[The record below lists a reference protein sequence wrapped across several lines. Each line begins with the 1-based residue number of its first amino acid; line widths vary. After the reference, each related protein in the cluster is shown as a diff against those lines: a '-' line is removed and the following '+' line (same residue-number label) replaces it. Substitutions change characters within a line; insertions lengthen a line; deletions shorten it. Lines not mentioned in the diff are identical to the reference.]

1 MPSRRPANRIASDG
15 LRARENGAWAVEKLS
30 FLDRFVPPALSIT
43 MRKTERVYVDLF
55 AGPGR
60 NVVPDSGREIE
71 GSAIRVLQLRGQGRG
86 GPPFSHA
93 HIVNLVG
100 LDADPVEERTERLYA
115 AKAGLVPRPNVHI
128 HRGDANVLLSEIM
141 ASIHPRAYV
150 FVFADI
156 EGTKQWP
163 WSSVASLKARGHESV
178 DLYML
183 FPLDMA
189 INRLIAV
196 SSPGHTERHARLLT
210 DFYGT
215 DEWRSLCARRITD
228 AQSPAVRQGLVDLY
242 LSQLRR
248 HWPYAAPVK
257 EVRSK
262 GDRRLYLM
270 LFATKDDAAQRV
282 AEWVRDG
289 GRGDSQLGLDGFL

>member
-1 MPSRRPANRIASDG
+1 MSSRRPENRLGEDG
-15 LRARENGAWAVEKLS
+15 LRIRANGAWAAEKLS

-60 NVVPDSGREIE
+60 NVVPETGREIE
-71 GSAIRVLQLRGQGRG
+71 GSALRALQLRGQGRD
-86 GPPFSHA
+86 GPPFTHA
-93 HIVNLVG
+93 HIVNLTG
-100 LDADPVEERTERLYA
+100 LDADAVEARTSRLYA
-115 AKAGLVPRPNVHI
+115 ARQGLVPRPHVHI
-128 HRGDANVLLSEIM
+128 HRGDANVLLPEIM
-141 ASIHPRAYV
+141 QTIHPRAYV

-156 EGTKQWP
+156 EGIRQWP
-163 WSSVASLKARGHESV
+163 WSSVAALKARGHESV

-189 INRLIAV
+189 INRLISV
-196 SSPGHTERHARLLT
+196 SKPDHTKRHERLLT
-210 DFYGT
+210 DFFGT
-215 DEWRSLCARRITD
+215 DAWRVLCESRITD
-228 AQSPAVRQGLVDLY
+228 AQSPALRRGLVDLY
-242 LSQLRR
+242 LSQLRQ
-248 HWPYAAPVK
+248 HWPYAAAVK

-289 GRGDSQLGLDGFL
+289 GKGDAQLGFEGLL